1 MLPLYITITA
11 YDSIANTCTA
21 ETDTGVTLKNFD
33 PFVGCAV
40 KMTDDQYHQGFGNS
54 FVGKRYLMTEYS
66 VYSSSIV
73 PHENCLL
80 EVSK

>member
-11 YDSIANTCTA
+11 YDIKANTCTA
-21 ETDTGVTLKNFD
+21 VTDSGVTLQNFD

-40 KMTDDQYHQGFGNS
+40 KMTDDQYYQGFGNS

-66 VYSSSIV
+66 VYPSSIV
-73 PHENCLL
+73 PHENSLL